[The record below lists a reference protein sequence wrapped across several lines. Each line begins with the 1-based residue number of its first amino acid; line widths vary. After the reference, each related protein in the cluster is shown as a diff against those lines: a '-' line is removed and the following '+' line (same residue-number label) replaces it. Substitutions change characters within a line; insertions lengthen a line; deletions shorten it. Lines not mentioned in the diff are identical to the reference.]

1 MRQLSAS
8 YDLTIVDVETWSEVS
23 TCKILLLSCKMSAEE
38 REKGKIAGYL
48 AERFTRVKSE
58 FAMILS
64 L

>member
-1 MRQLSAS
+1 
-8 YDLTIVDVETWSEVS
+8 
-23 TCKILLLSCKMSAEE
+23 MSAEE

-64 L
+64 LWNQSYHDNDNNLP